1 MDILD
6 RRKFPSSAA
15 DLVLFG
21 VEDIKL
27 LTAHYGARPMF
38 ENGATVLAEWETY
51 KSIVAGRP
59 EGESFPDTYSFI
71 MGNGAFSSMPA
82 ISFTLSVK
90 LILPFATAEAERGF
104 SCMTR
109 AKGAE

>member
-1 MDILD
+1 MFVDRYQARFPDLPIIVNMDILD

-38 ENGATVLAEWETY
+38 EKWRDCTRGMGNVQEHR
-51 KSIVAGRP
+51 GRP
-59 EGESFPDTYSFI
+59 P
-71 MGNGAFSSMPA
+71 
-82 ISFTLSVK
+82 
-90 LILPFATAEAERGF
+90 
-104 SCMTR
+104 
-109 AKGAE
+109 